1 MSDVLH
7 LLKRLKLRKYIS
19 LFEENRIDGPT
30 LVNCQSV
37 QDVIELGIPI
47 RAKAITLLEEITKL
61 KETNEVETISEL
73 SVDS

>member
-1 MSDVLH
+1 MSDVIH
-7 LLKRLKLRKYIS
+7 LLKRLNLRKYIS

-30 LVNCQSV
+30 LMNCLSV
-37 QDVIELGIPI
+37 QDVIELGITI
-47 RAKAITLLEEITKL
+47 GAKAITLLEEITKL

>member
-1 MSDVLH
+1 
-7 LLKRLKLRKYIS
+7 
-19 LFEENRIDGPT
+19 
-30 LVNCQSV
+30 VNCQSV

-61 KETNEVETISEL
+61 KETNEVDSEL

>member
-1 MSDVLH
+1 
-7 LLKRLKLRKYIS
+7 
-19 LFEENRIDGPT
+19 
-30 LVNCQSV
+30 
-37 QDVIELGIPI
+37 VIELGIPI